1 MSNSAT
7 TRQSAS
13 ARLHPSVQRYTDHVN
28 PAFIQLLGTFGF
40 GRVFTRAEG
49 MRLWDDQGREYL
61 DFLAGFGAINLGHNP
76 AELISGI
83 VSALS
88 DNHPNIMHVGPQVWA
103 AELGAQL
110 ARRIPSLPVSLFSCS
125 GGEAVEA
132 AMKLARAATQ
142 RPGIVYA
149 SGGFHGTGLGSLS
162 VMGFSRWQKPFRP
175 LLPECH
181 EVPFGDLDA
190 LGRTL
195 KKQRVAG
202 VLLEPI
208 QGEAG
213 VNVPSGTYLTEA
225 QALCQKHGALFML
238 DEVQTGLGRTGRF
251 CAFEHDAD
259 LDPDVVIL
267 GKSLGGSLMPISATL
282 TRRELHKRAY
292 GSMSK
297 FDLHGSTLS
306 GNALS
311 CRAAILTLELL
322 DQLGLT
328 EAAQVRGE
336 QLQAALEARLSGH
349 PLVRSVRGQGLLVGL
364 ELGPTGSGWVQRV
377 APRLVKLLSRQV
389 LGQWLSVRLLERGFL
404 TQPASQQW
412 DVLKL
417 TPPLSVSEAQ
427 IDALVE
433 ATGSILDEYRDLTP
447 LLLDVASRLGDQR
460 NAGWGFR

>member
-1 MSNSAT
+1 MST
-7 TRQSAS
+7 SAS
-13 ARLHPSVQRYTDHVN
+13 PAHPSIQRYTDHVN
-28 PAFIQLLGTFGF
+28 PAFIQRLGTFGF

-61 DFLAGFGAINLGHNP
+61 DFLAGGGAVNLGHNP
-76 AELISGI
+76 TELIAGLTR
-83 VSALS
+83 ALA
-88 DNHPNIMHVGPQVWA
+88 DNHPNVMHVGPQVWA

-110 ARRIPSLPVSLFSCS
+110 AQRVPSLPVSLFSCS

-132 AMKLARAATQ
+132 AIKLARAATR

-149 SGGFHGTGLGSLS
+149 AGGFHGTGLGSLS
-162 VMGFSRWQKPFRP
+162 VMGFPRWQKPFRP

-181 EVPFGDLDA
+181 QVPFDDLDA
-190 LGRTL
+190 LAHML
-195 KKQRVAG
+195 KKRHIAG

-213 VNVPSGTYLTEA
+213 VNVPSGSYLAGA

-238 DEVQTGLGRTGRF
+238 DEVQTGVGRTGRL
-251 CAFEHDAD
+251 CAFEHDSD

-282 TRRELHKRAY
+282 TRRELHKRAF
-292 GSMSK
+292 GSVSK
-297 FDLHGSTLS
+297 FDLHGSSLS

-311 CRAAILTLELL
+311 CRVAINTLEQV
-322 DQLGLT
+322 DQHSLAQ
-328 EAAQVRGE
+328 AASVRGE
-336 QLQAALEARLSGH
+336 QLQAALEIRLSGH

-389 LGQWLSVRLLERGFL
+389 LGHWLSVRLLERGFL
-404 TQPASQQW
+404 TQPASQHW

-417 TPPLSVSEAQ
+417 TPPLTVSKPQ

-433 ATGSILDEYRDLTP
+433 ATGSILDDYRDLTP

-460 NAGWGFR
+460 KSGWGFR